1 MRNTAI
7 KKVVRFNELKRLI
20 PGISSNVLA
29 NRLLAL
35 EREGLISKKIYQ
47 EIPIRVEYSLTARV
61 KELKIILEELDV
73 WAQSLHCNTIDPYSN
88 NVIIQNKR
96 RDYQYNLVKK
106 K

>member
-1 MRNTAI
+1 MSQRG
-7 KKVVRFNELKRLI
+7 LI
-20 PGISSNVLA
+20 PDISSNVLA

-73 WAQSLHCNTIDPYSN
+73 WAQSLHCNTIDRYSN
-88 NVIIQNKR
+88 NVIIQKKR

>member
-1 MRNTAI
+1 M
-7 KKVVRFNELKRLI
+7 
-20 PGISSNVLA
+20 LA

-61 KELKIILEELDV
+61 KELKIILEELEV
-73 WAQSLHCNTIDPYSN
+73 WAQSLHCNTIDRYSN
-88 NVIIQNKR
+88 NVIIQNKC

>member
-1 MRNTAI
+1 M
-7 KKVVRFNELKRLI
+7 VRFNELKRLI

-61 KELKIILEELDV
+61 KELKIILEELEI
-73 WAQSLHCNTIDPYSN
+73 WAQSLHCNTIDRYSN
-88 NVIIQNKR
+88 NVIIQNKC

>member
-1 MRNTAI
+1 M
-7 KKVVRFNELKRLI
+7 VRFNELKRLI

-47 EIPIRVEYSLTARV
+47 EIPIRVEAYSLTARV

-73 WAQSLHCNTIDPYSN
+73 WAQSLHCNTIDHYSN